1 MAEELMFKPVAELA
15 GLVRDGELSAR
26 ELVEHSLA
34 RIEELDGRLG
44 AFLQVDRE
52 GALATADAIGP
63 GDDRPFAGVPIAI
76 KNNRAVQGLR
86 LTHGCKLMRDY
97 VAPYDHSAVR
107 RLRAAGFVIVGT
119 TKTPEYGI
127 LPVTEPLEYGPVRN
141 PWDPTR
147 TPGGSSG
154 GSAAAVASGMV
165 PIAHGNDGG
174 GSLRIPAACTGL
186 VGLKA
191 ARHRVSAAPDLG
203 ASSLVIDGV
212 LTRTVSETASILD
225 SLAGYELGD
234 AAWLSL
240 PAESFATTAAKAP
253 VGLRIAYTTA
263 PPLASAA
270 IDPLCADAVARTCAL
285 AQSLG
290 HTVERFDPPWQDEEL
305 VAMFLDY
312 FAVGVALGMR
322 FSALNTGHVAPTR
335 ADVEQMSWAIWL
347 RANQIDGVSYQL
359 IETRLQARMR
369 ELVASLNDYDA
380 LITPALA
387 QRPLPLGS
395 LDTSSG
401 DGWGTFRRSGL
412 FTPFTAVFNLSG
424 LPAISLPLFDGE
436 DGLPLGVQVVGRPA
450 AEGDLLALAAALEAA
465 APARTARPA
474 LS

>member
-1 MAEELMFKPVAELA
+1 MFKPVAELA
-15 GLVRDGELSAR
+15 QLVRSGDISAR

-34 RIEELDGRLG
+34 RIEELDPKLG
-44 AFLQVDRE
+44 AFMQIDRA

-63 GDDRPFAGVPIAI
+63 GDERPFAGVPIAI

-97 VAPYDHSAVR
+97 VARYDHNTVAH
-107 RLRAAGFVIVGT
+107 LRAAGFVIVGT

-165 PIAHGNDGG
+165 PIAHGNAGG

-191 ARHRVSAAPDLG
+191 ARHRISTSPDLG

-212 LTRTVSETASILD
+212 LTRTVGETASLLD
-225 SLAGYELGD
+225 LLAGYEVGD

-240 PAESFATTAAKAP
+240 PAESFATTAAKP
-253 VGLRIAYTTA
+253 STGLRIAYTTA
-263 PPLASAA
+263 PPLATAP
-270 IDPLCADAVARTCAL
+270 IDPLCADAVTRTRAI
-285 AQSLG
+285 AESLG
-290 HTVERFDPPWQDEEL
+290 HTVEPFDPAWQDEEL
-305 VAMFLDY
+305 VEMFLDY

-322 FSALNTGHVAPTR
+322 FSALNTGKIAPTR
-335 ADVEQMSWAIWL
+335 DDVERMSWHIWL
-347 RANQIDGVSYQL
+347 RANQIDAVSFWL
-359 IETRLQARMR
+359 IEVRLQARMR
-369 ELVASLNDYDA
+369 ELVASLAPYDA

-395 LDTSSG
+395 LDTSAA

-450 AEGDLLALAAALEAA
+450 AEGDLLALATALEAA
-465 APARTARPA
+465 APPRTARPQI
-474 LS
+474 S

>member
-1 MAEELMFKPVAELA
+1 MPEELMLRPVAELA
-15 GLVRDGELSAR
+15 GMVREGELSAR

-34 RIEELDGRLG
+34 RIEQLDGELG
-44 AFLQVDRE
+44 AFMQVDRE

-63 GDDRPFAGVPIAI
+63 GDERPFAGVPIAI

-191 ARHRVSAAPDLG
+191 ARHRVSTAPDLG

-225 SLAGYELGD
+225 LLAGYQLGD

-253 VGLRIAYTTA
+253 AGLRIAYTTT
-263 PPLASAA
+263 PPIASAA
-270 IDPLCADAVARTCAL
+270 IDPLCADAVVRACAL

-290 HTVERFDPPWQDEEL
+290 HTVEGFDPPWQDEEL
-305 VAMFLDY
+305 VEMFLDY

-322 FSALNTGHVAPTR
+322 FSALTTGRVAPTR

-347 RANQIDGVSYQL
+347 RANQIDAVSYQL

-369 ELVASLNDYDA
+369 ELVASLAGYDA

-395 LDTSSG
+395 LDTSAS
-401 DGWGTFRRSGL
+401 DGWSTFRRSGL

-436 DGLPLGVQVVGRPA
+436 DGLPLAVQVVGRPA

-465 APARTARPA
+465 APARTARPQI
-474 LS
+474 S